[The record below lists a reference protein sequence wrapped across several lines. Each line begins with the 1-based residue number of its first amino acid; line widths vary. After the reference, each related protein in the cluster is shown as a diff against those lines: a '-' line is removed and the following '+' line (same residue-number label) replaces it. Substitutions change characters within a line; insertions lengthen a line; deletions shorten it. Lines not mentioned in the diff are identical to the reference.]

1 MKFLDLT
8 LATPAHNLALDQALL
23 DEAEA
28 YGTTEDVLRVW
39 ESDRPVVVV
48 GRSTRVAQEVDL
60 AACRAARIDV
70 LRRVSG
76 GASVVAGPG
85 CLMYAVILSC
95 ERRPELRMIDRAH
108 RYVLETVARGLRTL
122 VDDVSIQGI
131 SDLTRGTR
139 KFSGNS
145 LRCQRHHILYHG
157 TILYQFPLAWL
168 SRYLNEPPRQPDYRQ
183 QRRHEAFV
191 DNFPATRPEL
201 TGALRAAW
209 NADQAL
215 QAWPTRRVEQLAA
228 ERYTQ
233 DTWNLRL

>member
-48 GRSTRVAQEVDL
+48 GRSSRVAQEVDL

-131 SDLTRGTR
+131 CDLTRGTR

-183 QRRHEAFV
+183 QRPHEAFV
-191 DNFPATRPEL
+191 DNFPATGPEL
-201 TGALRAAW
+201 KDALRAAW

-215 QAWPTRRVEQLAA
+215 PAWPTRRVAQLVA
-228 ERYTQ
+228 ERYTRNA
-233 DTWNLRL
+233 WNLRL